1 MFKQIWRKTLFDQK
15 ISLLIWI
22 ISLMAMSLLV
32 MFMFP
37 AISEQGDAMD
47 QMMAA
52 FPTEMIELFY
62 GGAVESVTSP
72 IGWLNVEL
80 YGLLIPFAL
89 IIYGIGNGTYAI
101 AGEEKNKTLELL
113 VTSPIS
119 RIRLALE
126 KYFALI
132 LGMLAILLSLTAFMS
147 IFNGFFELDVKP
159 ITFFVGGVEV
169 FTLALFYTS
178 IGFALGTATG
188 NRGLSMGITYA
199 ITIFSYL
206 WNGFG
211 GLIESIENTTNLSPF
226 YHYSGLESQGSGVN
240 LVEVIVV
247 FLLSISFVMISIA
260 IFNKRDIGT

>member
-15 ISLLIWI
+15 ISLSIWI
-22 ISLMAMSLLV
+22 TSLMAMSL
-32 MFMFP
+32 MIMSMFP
-37 AISEQGDAMD
+37 SISKQGDALD

-52 FPTEMIELFY
+52 LPPEMLELFY
-62 GGAVESVTSP
+62 GGNVESMASP

-89 IIYGIGNGTYAI
+89 IIYGIGNGTRTI

-119 RIRLALE
+119 RIRLASE

-132 LGMLAILLSLTAFMS
+132 LGMLAILISLTAFMS
-147 IFNGFFELDVKP
+147 IFNGLFELDVKP

-169 FTLALFYTS
+169 FTLAIFYTS
-178 IGFALGTATG
+178 IGFALATATG
-188 NRGLSMGITYA
+188 NRGLSMGIAYA

-211 GLIESIENTTNLSPF
+211 GLVESIKSTTNLSPF

-247 FLLSISFVMISIA
+247 FFLSISFVIISIA